1 MDSVSAV
8 LPQNLRRIFV
18 ANMKGVDMI
27 SMDGFECA
35 GHPGESDIGNWVLFP
50 KAARELK
57 IPFVASG
64 GCGDG
69 KQLAAALALGCEEN
83 NGN

>member
-1 MDSVSAV
+1 MVPVSAA
-8 LPQNLRRIFV
+8 LPQNLQRIFV
-18 ANMKGVDMI
+18 ATLVGVDMI

-69 KQLAAALALGCEEN
+69 KQLAAALALGCEGRDEN
-83 NGN
+83 